1 MFAKTMIKYVFG
13 ILFCAFLLLG
23 LQQKT
28 DAGLQKLRSASAT
41 VTQNTQLQFRAL
53 SNSHVSKSR
62 TTAKRASNKKDIFGT
77 EMFTSE
83 IGDCMLEDFVHFRCR
98 TVPTRLLKDTIIAAR
113 RLFHLSDTQRI
124 ENKYQGFSPHTG
136 YIKFS
141 NRYYV
146 YTLEHILI

>member
-1 MFAKTMIKYVFG
+1 MFAKIMIKYVLG

-98 TVPTRLLKDTIIAAR
+98 TVPTRLLKDFIIAAK
-113 RLFHLSDTQRI
+113 RLFHSSDVQRV
-124 ENKYQGFSPHTG
+124 ENKYQGLSPHTT

-146 YTLEHILI
+146 YTLEHIQI

>member
-1 MFAKTMIKYVFG
+1 MFAKIMIKYVLG

-28 DAGLQKLRSASAT
+28 DVGLQKLRLASAAA
-41 VTQNTQLQFRAL
+41 TQNAQLQFRAL
-53 SNSHVSKSR
+53 SNNLSISKPAVKRTSH
-62 TTAKRASNKKDIFGT
+62 KKDIFGM
-77 EMFTSE
+77 EMFNSE
-83 IGDCMLEDFVHFRCR
+83 VGDCMLEGFTHFRCR
-98 TVPTRLLKDTIIAAR
+98 TVPTRLLKDFIIAAK
-113 RLFHLSDTQRI
+113 RLLHSSDVQRV
-124 ENKYQGFSPHTG
+124 ENKYQGLSPHTS

>member
-53 SNSHVSKSR
+53 SNNHSISKP
-62 TTAKRASNKKDIFGT
+62 TVKR
-77 EMFTSE
+77 
-83 IGDCMLEDFVHFRCR
+83 
-98 TVPTRLLKDTIIAAR
+98 P
-113 RLFHLSDTQRI
+113 RI
-124 ENKYQGFSPHTG
+124 QIQDYCKEGK
-136 YIKFS
+136 
-141 NRYYV
+141 
-146 YTLEHILI
+146 

>member
-1 MFAKTMIKYVFG
+1 MFAKIMIKYVLG

-28 DAGLQKLRSASAT
+28 DVGLQKLRLASAAA
-41 VTQNTQLQFRAL
+41 TQNAQLQFRAL
-53 SNSHVSKSR
+53 SNNYSISKSTVKR
-62 TTAKRASNKKDIFGT
+62 TSNKKDIFGM
-77 EMFTSE
+77 EMFSSE
-83 IGDCMLEDFVHFRCR
+83 VGDCMLESFTHFRCR
-98 TVPTRLLKDTIIAAR
+98 TVPTRLLKDFIIAAAK
-113 RLFHLSDTQRI
+113 RLFHSSNVQRV
-124 ENKYQGFSPHTG
+124 ENKYQGLSPHTS

>member
-1 MFAKTMIKYVFG
+1 MFAKIMIKYVLG

-28 DAGLQKLRSASAT
+28 DVGLQKLRLASAAT
-41 VTQNTQLQFRAL
+41 TQNAQLQFRAL
-53 SNSHVSKSR
+53 SNNYSISKSTVKR
-62 TTAKRASNKKDIFGT
+62 TSNKKDIFGM
-77 EMFTSE
+77 EMFSSE
-83 IGDCMLEDFVHFRCR
+83 VGDCMLESFTHFRCR
-98 TVPTRLLKDTIIAAR
+98 TVPTRLLKDFIIAAAK
-113 RLFHLSDTQRI
+113 RLFHSSNVQRV
-124 ENKYQGFSPHTG
+124 ENKYQGLSPHTN